1 MGVKSSKIVPN
12 DKGCDEVST
21 KKPAKSKAEFIKGAA
36 PEGAEIHPGNDA
48 APDAPVKY
56 GYAEDPQGPDA

>member
-21 KKPAKSKAEFIKGAA
+21 KKPAKSKAEFPDGA
-36 PEGAEIHPGNDA
+36 PTETKIHPGNDS

-56 GYAEDPQGPDA
+56 GHAEDPQGPDA